1 MIITFTDEVVHPHPP
16 TYTHI
21 NLFITDTIP
30 YIEFFYVYNSFNTDP
45 ILCMNFSYVKL
56 TFSVPF
62 QRTIESK
69 KFTGINDLQ
78 DVPTKLNSLSRASKT
93 FVVEVQDEEDE
104 VVVKTERYLNE
115 AEEQEEQGPKT
126 GRQNDQSS
134 LIEMQQKEIEEL
146 KTRYSLN
153 NPSNSAA
160 LQLVSPF
167 GNFFAIQTSYNL
179 TSLANVE
186 NTASLHLSNEK

>member
-1 MIITFTDEVVHPHPP
+1 
-16 TYTHI
+16 
-21 NLFITDTIP
+21 
-30 YIEFFYVYNSFNTDP
+30 
-45 ILCMNFSYVKL
+45 MNFSYVKL

-93 FVVEVQDEEDE
+93 FVVEVHDEEDE

-146 KTRYSLN
+146 KTRYSLK

-160 LQLVSPF
+160 LQLFHLLETFLQFRRVIIQLRSLTLTIPLLF
-167 GNFFAIQTSYNL
+167 TYQKRSRADCRPSSAKMVTFFY
-179 TSLANVE
+179 
-186 NTASLHLSNEK
+186 H

>member
-1 MIITFTDEVVHPHPP
+1 
-16 TYTHI
+16 
-21 NLFITDTIP
+21 
-30 YIEFFYVYNSFNTDP
+30 
-45 ILCMNFSYVKL
+45 MNFSYVKL

-167 GNFFAIQTSYNL
+167 GNFFAIQTSYNS
-179 TSLANVE
+179 TSLTNDD
-186 NTASLHLSNEK
+186 NTILFTFQKRSGAIASEDGDIFYY

>member
-1 MIITFTDEVVHPHPP
+1 
-16 TYTHI
+16 
-21 NLFITDTIP
+21 
-30 YIEFFYVYNSFNTDP
+30 
-45 ILCMNFSYVKL
+45 MNFSYLKL

-62 QRTIESK
+62 QRTVESK

-115 AEEQEEQGPKT
+115 AEEEEKEQEQGPKT

-134 LIEMQQKEIEEL
+134 LVEIQQKEIEEL

-160 LQLVSPF
+160 LQLVSLF
-167 GNFFAIQTSYNL
+167 GN
-179 TSLANVE
+179 
-186 NTASLHLSNEK
+186 